1 MNGFFY
7 FVVLI
12 KKKKNLSVVF
22 VQFIIA
28 VYKADASVFPATF
41 VEVSWGN
48 SK

>member
-28 VYKADASVFPATF
+28 VYKPDASVFPVTF
-41 VEVSWGN
+41 VEIS
-48 SK
+48 